1 MGEQGTCGTG
11 GRRRHSKK
19 RTQRPRRRRMRG
31 GTTLASLNSVE
42 TTSNG
47 LKVPGWQPSN
57 MSGSSFTTPQMGE
70 GAPSTMAGYSGGR
83 RTRRKHRR
91 GRRSRYRM
99 RGGTGGM
106 SVGYGFTDSN
116 PIGGVAVGARVWSPV
131 SASGHGTDAAGYN
144 RGF

>member
-19 RTQRPRRRRMRG
+19 RTQRRRRRMRG
-31 GTTLASLNSVE
+31 GTTLASLNNVE

-70 GAPSTMAGYSGGR
+70 AARSTMAGYSGGR
-83 RTRRKHRR
+83 RSRRHRR

-99 RGGTGGM
+99 RGGTGGNN
-106 SVGYGFTDSN
+106 VGYGFQGDT
-116 PIGGVAVGARVWSPV
+116 VAGFKPVWGSAPTGSHSVGAGGQYTEKVV
-131 SASGHGTDAAGYN
+131 
-144 RGF
+144 

>member
-99 RGGTGGM
+99 RGGGGGGGGGDSGNRIMAGFVGPISGTQWSIPERTGVYAG
-106 SVGYGFTDSN
+106 SQ
-116 PIGGVAVGARVWSPV
+116 
-131 SASGHGTDAAGYN
+131 GT
-144 RGF
+144 